1 MAQLVG
7 QSHRE
12 PGRVGTALNFFF
24 SQGLPGPTGPVG
36 LPGPPGSSGLVVS
49 ESLLAPAGTP
59 RPCPLSPVF
68 SCVSLTFNFCPSGSS
83 GGTRFA
89 WTSGEF

>member
-12 PGRVGTALNFFF
+12 PGGVGTALNFFF

-49 ESLLAPAGTP
+49 ESLLAPAGTLC
-59 RPCPLSPVF
+59 PCPLSPVF
-68 SCVSLTFNFCPSGSS
+68 SCVPPDMKLLSLRVLRGHQVCL
-83 GGTRFA
+83 A
-89 WTSGEF
+89 KW